1 MKHYSQLSRGM
12 IITAALVFP
21 ILANQASALV
31 YTTDDWQ
38 LLEAQLIALD
48 LSGELRPPADLTG
61 RIMDDLA
68 AIRAAYPDET
78 RVIKVPDNVA
88 VTFDS
93 EGTLTPPDPLQFAEV
108 VTHIRYMPSAAPNQL
123 IVGLTDE
130 AMAQFN
136 AGQYHELDA
145 LNTLYGVIDID
156 MGPTIGGTSLAI
168 MLLTFDQNYN
178 TQVLADLY
186 IQAQLWGLRS
196 AESNRYGGDGST
208 IQAGPPFYT
217 FSAGWGDCPS
227 GCINKQEWHYRVD
240 DGHVTVIPEPATL
253 SLLGIGGLAMIRRR
267 RKHHTLQ

>member
-1 MKHYSQLSRGM
+1 M

-21 ILANQASALV
+21 ILASQASALV

-48 LSGELRPPADLTG
+48 LSGELRPSADLTG
-61 RIMDDLA
+61 RIMHDLA

-78 RVIKVPDNVA
+78 RVIKVLANQFLPY
-88 VTFDS
+88 DS
-93 EGTLTPPDPLQFAEV
+93 EGNLILPDDPWQYEEV

-136 AGQYHELDA
+136 VGQYHELDA
-145 LNTLYGVIDID
+145 LNALYGVIDIAI
-156 MGPTIGGTSLAI
+156 GPTIGGTSLAI

-217 FSAGWGDCPS
+217 FSAGWGDCLS

-253 SLLGIGGLAMIRRR
+253 SLLGIGGLAMILRR